1 MTPPPRMDRTQVRYG
16 PMRIA
21 LHWLIALLLLGAFP
35 LGLYM
40 HDLALTPTKIRLF
53 NYHKWLGVSI
63 LLLALV
69 RIVARSLDRAPEEPT
84 AAGWQRSAA
93 TLVHTLLYVLIVVIP
108 VSGWLMSSAEGF
120 QTVWFGV
127 IPLPD
132 IVPRDKTLAALLK
145 VVHKGLNFAMLGLV
159 GVHVLAVLQHQFIL
173 RDGLLGRM
181 LPLLRK

>member
-1 MTPPPRMDRTQVRYG
+1 MTPPTRVDDTPDRYG
-16 PMRIA
+16 RVRIA
-21 LHWLIALLLLGAFP
+21 LHWLIALLLFGAFP

-53 NYHKWLGVSI
+53 NYHKWLGFSI

-69 RIVARSLDRAPEEPT
+69 RIVARTLDRAHDEPSAT
-84 AAGWQRSAA
+84 GWQRSAA
-93 TLVHTLLYVLIVVIP
+93 ILVHTLLYVLIVVIP

-132 IVPRDKTLAALLK
+132 VVPRDKVLAALLK
-145 VVHKGLNFAMLGLV
+145 LVHKGLNFAMLGLV
-159 GVHVLAVLQHQFIL
+159 AVHVLAALQHQFIL
-173 RDGLLGRM
+173 RDGILGRM
-181 LPLLRK
+181 LPVLRR